1 MTAGRGQDLLVVGLT
16 VGLTAGLTV
25 GLTAGLTAGLIED
38 LIEGLIAGLIVGQ
51 TAGEGLLTSDESGDL
66 SENLWTDGR
75 FEPQQRTEVPTGEK
89 KVLKFKHAL
98 KRRNKIF
105 YNYTK

>member
-1 MTAGRGQDLLVVGLT
+1 MTAGRGQDLLVV
-16 VGLTAGLTV
+16 
-25 GLTAGLTAGLIED
+25 GLTAGLIED

-75 FEPQQRTEVPTGEK
+75 FEPQQRTEVLTGEK
-89 KVLKFKHAL
+89 FLYPSFINFGPKG
-98 KRRNKIF
+98 
-105 YNYTK
+105 